1 MGEKD
6 QKGKLVEERGG
17 QSEEDGER
25 TTEIRGGGEGRYLQM
40 QERDTWQ
47 EGWEGDKERKGKR
60 YWDPS

>member
-1 MGEKD
+1 MEEKD
-6 QKGKLVEERGG
+6 QKGKLVEESGG

-25 TTEIRGGGEGRYLQM
+25 TTEIRGGEGRYLQM

-60 YWDPS
+60 YWAPS